1 MPAANSVPKS
11 SLRAM
16 IYVQNLLGIG
26 HLRRAGAIAKAAAAS
41 GLDVAFVSGGMPV
54 PHLDIGGARFIQLPP
69 VRTEDHDF
77 KTLIGDT
84 GSPVDDA
91 WKAARRE
98 QLLAIFEAER
108 PNVLMTELFPFGR
121 RQMRFELLPLLER
134 ARAADWRPGIVS
146 SMRDILVTKP
156 RLDRNQ
162 EIVETVQKFYDRV
175 LVHGDASV
183 IALETTFPLYAEIA
197 QYVKYTGYVVTP
209 DEDSAD
215 EDSPGAEQSVGA
227 GEIVV
232 SAGGGAVGRH
242 YISEVFRLRER
253 LPFQDQRWRFLA
265 GHHMPDDV
273 FERLVA
279 GQGERVIVERS
290 RPDLPSLMRRAKLS
304 ISQAGYNTVMEL
316 IATGV
321 PAVVVP
327 FEGGVETEQR
337 LRADLLAERGRLQVV
352 RETELTVE
360 TLGAAMRRA
369 VAADR
374 HVVAGVDL
382 EGAQRTA
389 VILRELASGG

>member
-1 MPAANSVPKS
+1 MNIVGTF
-11 SLRAM
+11 
-16 IYVQNLLGIG
+16 IGI
-26 HLRRAGAIAKAAAAS
+26 
-41 GLDVAFVSGGMPV
+41 
-54 PHLDIGGARFIQLPP
+54 
-69 VRTEDHDF
+69 
-77 KTLIGDT
+77 
-84 GSPVDDA
+84 
-91 WKAARRE
+91 
-98 QLLAIFEAER
+98 
-108 PNVLMTELFPFGR
+108 
-121 RQMRFELLPLLER
+121 
-134 ARAADWRPGIVS
+134 
-146 SMRDILVTKP
+146 
-156 RLDRNQ
+156 
-162 EIVETVQKFYDRV
+162 
-175 LVHGDASV
+175 HG
-183 IALETTFPLYAEIA
+183 
-197 QYVKYTGYVVTP
+197 
-209 DEDSAD
+209 
-215 EDSPGAEQSVGA
+215 
-227 GEIVV
+227 
-232 SAGGGAVGRH
+232 
-242 YISEVFRLRER
+242 
-253 LPFQDQRWRFLA
+253 FQI
-265 GHHMPDDV
+265 HHMPDDV
-273 FERLVA
+273 FEHLVA